1 MADSRGVLFT
11 IGAFIFGGMVSGL
24 ECFSRRLSKSSAGA
38 THAFRRWQV
47 RSHLEQFR
55 EAKQVRGERCWN
67 LPQPAR
73 PDGHVAWRMPWHP
86 TSVPAARYPLSIRF
100 INQDAHRAL
109 QLLSRSSRSRTFAL
123 SRGRRF
129 FRVGPR
135 SSRRVFAEFR
145 RPYWNDTAALKIL
158 RNCRRAIRPNGKLLL
173 IERVLKPANQADDG
187 KLADLNMLVM
197 LGGRERTEA
206 EFRALLHEA
215 GFHLNRV
222 IPTAG
227 PMSIIESLPA

>member
-1 MADSRGVLFT
+1 M
-11 IGAFIFGGMVSGL
+11 
-24 ECFSRRLSKSSAGA
+24 
-38 THAFRRWQV
+38 
-47 RSHLEQFR
+47 
-55 EAKQVRGERCWN
+55 
-67 LPQPAR
+67 
-73 PDGHVAWRMPWHP
+73 
-86 TSVPAARYPLSIRF
+86 PAARYPLSIRF
-100 INQDAHRAL
+100 INQDALRAL

-135 SSRRVFAEFR
+135 SSRRVNLLSFVVHD
-145 RPYWNDTAALKIL
+145 WNDTAALKIL